1 MAVPKQGLCIKSGK
15 NDPGMRLYFV
25 SVRLNTQLYLL
36 VDSRE
41 SKSESPSAK
50 TMVDLSMYVM
60 YHNTRKMQNSESER
74 TG

>member
-1 MAVPKQGLCIKSGK
+1 MYKKRQ
-15 NDPGMRLYFV
+15 NDLGMRLYFV
-25 SVRLNTQLYLL
+25 SVRVNTQLYLL

-41 SKSESPSAK
+41 SESENPSAK

>member
-1 MAVPKQGLCIKSGK
+1 MHKKLQ
-15 NDPGMRLYFV
+15 NDSGMRLYFV